1 MTGNPI
7 KFIQQRG
14 GLDQQNSRS
23 SSVIPFYNRSK
34 FGDRIN
40 DQVRMLRKSWDRYIE
55 ESGGANYSGPASK
68 LLYGQS
74 SLRENNYIKFDK

>member
-1 MTGNPI
+1 M
-7 KFIQQRG
+7 
-14 GLDQQNSRS
+14 DYQQNSRS

-40 DQVRMLRKSWDRYIE
+40 DHVRLLRKSWDRYLE
-55 ESGGANYSGPASK
+55 VSGGANLSGAASK

-74 SLRENNYIKFDK
+74 SLKQNNYIKFDKQTSRESY